1 MSITSD
7 HPSIGRSSLEAI
19 EKWVEA
25 AISKRDIQL
34 EPITTIPTG
43 VATQPLDVLISGP
56 YTGIGDAAS
65 TVIGASVFD
74 SIISA
79 AATETE
85 TVSAIGGS
93 AATASNTPTSSA
105 ATGQMSTGRSS
116 HDSPLTSSTS
126 MDSSTMSG
134 MATGAAGSGTPTAPD
149 SPRSDT
155 SGRVVYEAANINS
168 NGIMASCPWLVSYI
182 EVVRWV
188 HQIAQ
193 DYPST
198 NHHGRFPDGHGDIAG
213 VCLKHLSFKPFSRG
227 R

>member
-1 MSITSD
+1 MTDSILRCSQCCGIKHRYHTNVSSYPVPPIAAMSITSD

-25 AISKRDIQL
+25 AISKRDIHL

-43 VATQPLDVLISGP
+43 VATQPLDVSIPGS

-116 HDSPLTSSTS
+116 HDSP
-126 MDSSTMSG
+126 
-134 MATGAAGSGTPTAPD
+134 
-149 SPRSDT
+149 
-155 SGRVVYEAANINS
+155 
-168 NGIMASCPWLVSYI
+168 
-182 EVVRWV
+182 
-188 HQIAQ
+188 
-193 DYPST
+193 
-198 NHHGRFPDGHGDIAG
+198 
-213 VCLKHLSFKPFSRG
+213 
-227 R
+227 